1 MGRILCRVIIIGFF
15 TTLSGC
21 ALFSSTEEQQ
31 PTVTQK
37 SDTNESEKDQQILIP
52 SNSSAKLATSIAIAE
67 RKEPKP
73 SGEDEVGLVQARL
86 VSRMQKIESELKN
99 QREKIRLL
107 EQGLLTGIAPEDLK
121 YRNSGS
127 PAKATPIE
135 DLLVSDQRATSDI
148 LQKPKLD
155 DTDLSKGKSIV
166 PGNKVSDAADG
177 VMQERMAK
185 AKEKYQAG
193 KFLQAASD
201 FSSISREFG
210 DSAAQG
216 DVKYWLGKAY
226 MGTKEFAAAKIE
238 YDAYIKGWPSAENIG
253 RARIDLAKCLRA
265 LGLKERARAELQR
278 VLKDFDGQ
286 EVAEIAVYELQT
298 LQGAL

>member
-1 MGRILCRVIIIGFF
+1 MSRILYPVITIGFF
-15 TTLSGC
+15 AALSGC

-31 PTVTQK
+31 PTVTPK
-37 SDTNESEKDQQILIP
+37 SDTREAEKDQQILAP
-52 SNSSAKLATSIAIAE
+52 SNSTAKLATSIAIAE
-67 RKEPKP
+67 HKEPKP

-86 VSRMQKIESELKN
+86 VSRMQEIESELKN

-107 EQGLLTGIAPEDLK
+107 EQGLLTGIAPADLK
-121 YRNSGS
+121 HKNGGG

-135 DLLVSDQRATSDI
+135 DLLLSDQKSKSDI

-155 DTDLSKGKSIV
+155 DADLSKGKSV
-166 PGNKVSDAADG
+166 APGNKVSDAGDG
-177 VMQERMAK
+177 VVQERMAK
-185 AKEKYQAG
+185 AKEKYQSG

-201 FSSISREFG
+201 FSSINREFG
-210 DSAAQG
+210 DNAAQG
-216 DVKYWLGKAY
+216 DVKFWLGKSY
-226 MGTKEFAAAKIE
+226 MGTKDFSSAKIE

-286 EVAEIAVYELQT
+286 EVAEIAAYELQT